1 MVVVERGA
9 GWGLGYVNFELSLE
23 GGYQN
28 QTSACN
34 GGRGSKFW
42 SFCENVIIKWPLMVI
57 NDNEICSLIT
67 FRNFS

>member
-9 GWGLGYVNFELSLE
+9 GWGLKSVKYVNFELSLE

-42 SFCENVIIKWPLMVI
+42 SFCENVIIK
-57 NDNEICSLIT
+57 
-67 FRNFS
+67 